1 MLFQLKFRC
10 LRLRHFERRGEWDKR
25 INQERITSH
34 GQTVYWIICC
44 SWNDSGIVKIFEI
57 SFYAFKWT
65 IAVRLILS
73 SLPHIRA
80 HFRIIELLNDL
91 RSLVSRTL
99 FLIFEFEKPWLLLQL
114 CHFIRKS
121 SGNEDE
127 VLKNFFILKL

>member
-80 HFRIIELLNDL
+80 HFIELSNYWMIWEASFPELFSWFLN
-91 RSLVSRTL
+91 
-99 FLIFEFEKPWLLLQL
+99 
-114 CHFIRKS
+114 
-121 SGNEDE
+121 
-127 VLKNFFILKL
+127 LKNPDFFCSSVTLSERAQGTRMKF